1 MYIADTDN
9 NSIRKVSPKGTI
21 STVAGSVVSGYSGDG
36 GPAVA
41 AQLSRP
47 SSVAVDSAGN
57 IFIADTGNGV
67 VRKVDSAGTITTLA
81 VQNNNFF
88 YPFRLYN
95 SGAGLAV
102 DSADNLYVS
111 DALTVI
117 WKIDPNGNG
126 TIVAGTP
133 WGFGYG
139 GDGGP
144 ATQALLLIPAG
155 VTVDA
160 AGNLYIADWLNNRI
174 RKVDTNGII
183 TTVAGNGSQ
192 AFSGDGGLATAASLS
207 LPQDVTTDSAG
218 NLYIADWI
226 NFRIRVVDSA
236 GIINTVVGSGG
247 FGYNGERLPPTQVN
261 ILPIAVTLD
270 PAGQIYFSDSSSYR
284 VRKVGK

>member
-1 MYIADTDN
+1 M
-9 NSIRKVSPKGTI
+9 
-21 STVAGSVVSGYSGDG
+21 
-36 GPAVA
+36 
-41 AQLSRP
+41 
-47 SSVAVDSAGN
+47 
-57 IFIADTGNGV
+57 
-67 VRKVDSAGTITTLA
+67 
-81 VQNNNFF
+81 
-88 YPFRLYN
+88 
-95 SGAGLAV
+95 GA
-102 DSADNLYVS
+102 
-111 DALTVI
+111 
-117 WKIDPNGNG
+117 
-126 TIVAGTP
+126 
-133 WGFGYG
+133 GYG